1 MNRLIVNKLRAA
13 HHNTSLTEISTML
26 DNFGRHGLNNAPWIS
41 YPYKPKVEFSIAHA
55 ADSIYLKYYVNEKS
69 IRAAAGSVN
78 GNVWEDACVEFF
90 ISFDAS
96 GYYNLEFNCIGTTLA
111 GFGTDR
117 NNRELLPAALISNI
131 RYQSLIR
138 NEADNTTHWELT
150 LAIPLQMFA
159 YHHISSLDGIECKV
173 NFYKCGDKLPDPH
186 FISWN
191 IIESDQPDFHLQQFF
206 GTLVFE

>member
-1 MNRLIVNKLRAA
+1 MSQLIVNKLKAA
-13 HHNTSLTEISTML
+13 HHNRSLTDISTEL
-26 DNFGRHGLNNAPWIS
+26 DAVERHALNNAPWPS
-41 YPYKPKVEFSIAHA
+41 YAYKPKVEFSIAHA

-69 IRAAAGSVN
+69 IRAAAGNVN

-111 GFGTDR
+111 AFGKDR
-117 NNRELLPAALISNI
+117 NNRNLLPAEVINNI

-138 NEADNTTHWELT
+138 NEIDNSAHWELT
-150 LAIPLQMFA
+150 LAIPLQIFV
-159 YHHISSLDGIECKV
+159 HHSISSLDGIGCKV
-173 NFYKCGDKLPDPH
+173 NFYKCGDKLPEPH
-186 FISWN
+186 FISWSN
-191 IIESDQPDFHLQQFF
+191 IQSEHPNFHLPQFF